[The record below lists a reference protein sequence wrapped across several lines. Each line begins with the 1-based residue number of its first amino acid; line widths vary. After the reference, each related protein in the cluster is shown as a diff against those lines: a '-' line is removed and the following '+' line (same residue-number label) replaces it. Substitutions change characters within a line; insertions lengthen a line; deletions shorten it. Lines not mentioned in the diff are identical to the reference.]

1 MTAPIPYHRLA
12 RTDRHRWWRPLA
24 GSLVIL
30 FGLPLTLTGL
40 FGAAH
45 AVAGPIELRFDDSIT
60 GFAVTMVTLAMLT
73 PLSMLAAWWVQRRPP
88 GTLSSVAGRLRKNRL
103 LGYLLLAASVVG
115 LATGV
120 QLWLSG
126 ESPELASTEIGFL
139 VVLVLLVPLQAAG
152 EEYLFRGW
160 MLQAFG
166 SWFRSPWP
174 GIVVSSLLF
183 GLAHGLGSPL
193 AMADVTLFG
202 VVTAVLTIRTGGLE
216 AAIALHVANN
226 LAGFALASEGE
237 PDTTTYLISMVMVL
251 VYAVA
256 VLATPKNRDRISEV
270 VDNLVDA
277 F

>member
-12 RTDRHRWWRPLA
+12 HNDRHRWWHPLA

-30 FGLPLTLTGL
+30 FGLPLALAGL
-40 FGAAH
+40 FGTVS
-45 AVAGPIELRFDDSIT
+45 AVGVPIDLQSEDSTT
-60 GFAVTMVTLAMLT
+60 GLAVTMVTLAMLT
-73 PLSMLAAWWVQRRPP
+73 PMAMLAASWVQRRPP

-103 LGYLLLAASVVG
+103 LGHLLLAASVVG
-115 LATGV
+115 LATVV
-120 QLWLSG
+120 QSWLSG
-126 ESPELASTEIGFL
+126 ESHQMASTDAGFL
-139 VVLVLLVPLQAAG
+139 VVLVLVPLQAAG

-174 GIVVSSLLF
+174 GAVVTSLLF

-193 AMADVTLFG
+193 AMADAILFG
-202 VVTAVLTIRTGGLE
+202 LVTAVLTIRTGGLE
-216 AAIALHVANN
+216 AAIALHVVNN

-237 PDTTTYLISMVMVL
+237 PDATAHLISMVMVV

-256 VLATPKNRDRISEV
+256 VLATPKNRDRISDV
-270 VDNLVDA
+270 IDTLVDA